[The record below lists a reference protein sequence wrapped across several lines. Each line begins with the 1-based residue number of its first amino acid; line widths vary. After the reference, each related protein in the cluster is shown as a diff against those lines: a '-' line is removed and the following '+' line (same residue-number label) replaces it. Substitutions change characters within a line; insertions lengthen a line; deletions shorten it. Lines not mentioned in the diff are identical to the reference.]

1 MPAHPLEERE
11 RIPPEFH
18 HVPEQSVPA
27 RHQRDATRGLPA

>member
-18 HVPEQSVPA
+18 IARPRPAPA
-27 RHQRDATRGLPA
+27 RHQWDGTRGLPA